1 MSEFKGTRGPWSTK
15 LVLQAEVEGD
25 LHVIHTGSAGGK
37 GFHIAYGT
45 SWIDSPDTAAEAAAN
60 ARLIAAAPDLLAA
73 LIDMVSIV
81 KKNTY
86 PTPDK
91 PDSVWGRME
100 VAESAISKA
109 TGE

>member
-1 MSEFKGTRGPWSTK
+1 MSEFKGTPGPWNGK
-15 LVLQAEVEGD
+15 DVGICQQNRAGLQ
-25 LHVIHTGSAGGK
+25 L
-37 GFHIAYGT
+37 GFIT
-45 SWIDSPDTAAEAAAN
+45 SSNEERVSECAAN
-60 ARLIAAAPDLLAA
+60 AMLIAAAPDLLAA